1 MDAVRDAGTK
11 TKRSGAPNRSLCG
24 IALVTLGGTVQ
35 LSVIALNVIYAI
47 IGVVLMYLSYR
58 VIDRLTPEV
67 DFPAELQKGNI
78 AVAIFMAAIF
88 ISIAMIIG
96 KALG

>member
-1 MDAVRDAGTK
+1 M
-11 TKRSGAPNRSLCG
+11 
-24 IALVTLGGTVQ
+24 Q
-35 LSVIALNVIYAI
+35 LSVIALNILYAV

-58 VIDRLTPEV
+58 VIDLLTPEV
-67 DFPAELQKGNI
+67 DFRAELKNGNI

-88 ISIAMIIG
+88 ISIALIIG

>member
-1 MDAVRDAGTK
+1 M
-11 TKRSGAPNRSLCG
+11 
-24 IALVTLGGTVQ
+24 Q
-35 LSVIALNVIYAI
+35 FSVIALNILYAV

-58 VIDRLTPEV
+58 VIDLLTPEV
-67 DFPAELQKGNI
+67 DFRAELKNGNV

-88 ISIAMIIG
+88 ISIALIIG